1 MASVCTLRSCLCRF
15 TRRRVT
21 TLPRWRARVLDWPR
35 LYGLVL
41 PGGSHVWALY
51 TRRPASV
58 KKKRKACR
66 SSEAGSRG
74 REPCG
79 TTCRLWAHL
88 FFSEYM
94 QNCNLGVLVGRVLS
108 TLVLVMLKKPLVDHV
123 DLLLKTFS
131 FPFLLYFEHLFCYPL
146 IMESGSSLEVY

>member
-58 KKKRKACR
+58 KKKGKHA
-66 SSEAGSRG
+66 
-74 REPCG
+74 
-79 TTCRLWAHL
+79 
-88 FFSEYM
+88 
-94 QNCNLGVLVGRVLS
+94 
-108 TLVLVMLKKPLVDHV
+108 
-123 DLLLKTFS
+123 DLLRLEVAAVNPVALHADCGPT
-131 FPFLLYFEHLFCYPL
+131 C
-146 IMESGSSLEVY
+146 SSLNICKTVIWAC

>member
-51 TRRPASV
+51 TLDVGVRLGARSRRVSSCGYFM
-58 KKKRKACR
+58 KKDK
-66 SSEAGSRG
+66 
-74 REPCG
+74 
-79 TTCRLWAHL
+79 
-88 FFSEYM
+88 F
-94 QNCNLGVLVGRVLS
+94 
-108 TLVLVMLKKPLVDHV
+108 
-123 DLLLKTFS
+123 
-131 FPFLLYFEHLFCYPL
+131 
-146 IMESGSSLEVY
+146 